1 VSEQIEAVDSQIKA
15 TLADVFD
22 KHHAEDL
29 P

>member
-22 KHHAEDL
+22 KHHSADL